1 MFHLGVELLTDPRR
15 CIPLMILLIFAE
27 LVINS
32 IIVLRVPYTEIDWK
46 AYMQEVEGFW
56 NGTTDYE
63 QLNGDTGPLV
73 YPAGFVYFFLGLY
86 HVTSRG
92 EDVRFAQWMFVGF
105 YILFILA
112 VFRIYRK
119 SASVPP
125 WAFVFMCC
133 ASYRVHSLFALRL
146 FNDPI
151 AMLLFYI
158 SLNFVLEEQWTIGC
172 LLYRYLRR
180 SGSCDCL

>member
-1 MFHLGVELLTDPRR
+1 M
-15 CIPLMILLIFAE
+15 CLLIVAE
-27 LVINS
+27 MVINS

-46 AYMQEVEGFW
+46 AYMQEVAGFW
-56 NGTTDYE
+56 VNGTTDYE
-63 QLNGDTGPLV
+63 LLKGDTGPLV

-86 HVTSRG
+86 HLTNQG
-92 EDVRFAQWMFVGF
+92 EDIRLAQWIFAGLYLV
-105 YILFILA
+105 FIIT

-125 WAFVFMCC
+125 LAFIFMCC

-158 SLNFVLEEQWTIGC
+158 GLNFILEERWTIGC
-172 LLYRYLRR
+172 LFYR
-180 SGSCDCL
+180 